1 MQIRYAK
8 NTHTLLFS
16 QAGLKQTLFYN
27 NKKKKVK
34 VKLTFK
40 VNTVIKPVTQ
50 GKNTVMFR
58 PHEYVKRGSYNA
70 DTELSEEIFHVV
82 YVAFCSAHRCI

>member
-1 MQIRYAK
+1 MPKIHIHYYFHR
-8 NTHTLLFS
+8 LVW
-16 QAGLKQTLFYN
+16 
-27 NKKKKVK
+27 NKLYFIIIIKKKVK

-50 GKNTVMFR
+50 GKNTVVFR